1 MHNPRFSITQ
11 VLSTTV
17 SGEMTR
23 GHRFTYISVD
33 ADVVENTPQKLSTMT
48 NSCGFVFHVV
58 LSSQNI
64 PVRNEIT
71 HTNYISLYPE

>member
-33 ADVVENTPQKLSTMT
+33 ADVVENTPPKTIDNDKLLRFCV
-48 NSCGFVFHVV
+48 SCRTF
-58 LSSQNI
+58 I
-64 PVRNEIT
+64 PKYT
-71 HTNYISLYPE
+71 GKK